1 MVNWG
6 LCQASNTPARERDGR
21 KSPKPQKLEDL
32 QKHKRQLLLRFAPLL
47 FALTGSLV
55 SGALL
60 TCLPKTSSWN
70 CSNCTTRLDRD
81 LLVGGSACIYWGT
94 GKRREKQTPNQF
106 STVFPYFFPRS
117 SGSIWDRNSVFFPH
131 MPNLLE
137 RKWQKEGVRCPSPRR
152 WHSAAAYYQYQSW
165 VLAV

>member
-6 LCQASNTPARERDGR
+6 LCQASNTPTRERDGR

-32 QKHKRQLLLRFAPLL
+32 QKHKRQLLLGFAPLL

-81 LLVGGSACIYWGT
+81 LLVGGSACIYWGN
-94 GKRREKQTPNQF
+94 REKERKTDPKSIF
-106 STVFPYFFPRS
+106 HRLPYFFPRS
-117 SGSIWDRNSVFFPH
+117 SGSIWNTNSVFFPH

-137 RKWQKEGVRCPSPRR
+137 RKWQKEGLRCPSPRR
-152 WHSAAAYYQYQSW
+152 WHSAAYCQSW
-165 VLAV
+165 VLAI